1 MFNIANRIPPVPPV
15 SLRYDLHSHSLCSDG
30 TLAPAELVL
39 RARAR
44 GVDVLA
50 LTDHDATDGVTEA
63 ALAAPAAGLVLIPG
77 VEVSVTWNGL
87 TVHVV
92 GLNIDPENAELQQGL
107 GRLREFRDW
116 RATEIDR
123 RLAKHRI
130 HGALAGA
137 RRHARGA
144 LVTRTH
150 FARFLAEEGYVR
162 SMNQA
167 FRQFLTRGHSG
178 YVPGQW
184 ATLEQAVQWIRGAGG
199 TAVVAHPGRYKL
211 SAGKLR
217 RLLTEFRECGGQALE
232 VISGSHDR
240 NAIRH
245 FAGLAAEFDFLASAG
260 SDYHGPETAADKD
273 RPWAELGKLP
283 PLPEQC
289 VPVWRDWP
297 VTGSRVEVRDQ
308 KDADVR
314 ASSLVSRA

>member
-1 MFNIANRIPPVPPV
+1 V
-15 SLRYDLHSHSLCSDG
+15 SLRYDLHTHSLCSDG

-50 LTDHDATDGVTEA
+50 LTDHDSTEGIVEA
-63 ALAAPAAGLVLIPG
+63 ALAAPAAGIVLAPG

-92 GLNIDPENAELQQGL
+92 GLNIDRENTELQRGL
-107 GRLREFRDW
+107 ARLREFRDW

-162 SMNQA
+162 SMSQA

-178 YVPGQW
+178 YVPGNW
-184 ATLEQAVQWIRGAGG
+184 ASLAEAVQWIRAAGG
-199 TAVVAHPGRYKL
+199 QAVIAHPARYKL
-211 SAGKLR
+211 AAGKLR
-217 RLLTEFRECGGQALE
+217 RLLTEFRECGGQAIE
-232 VISGSHDR
+232 VISGAHDR

-245 FAGLAAEFDFLASAG
+245 FAGLVREFGFLASAG

-283 PLPEQC
+283 PLPDSC
-289 VPVWRDWP
+289 VPIWQDWKM
-297 VTGSRVEVRDQ
+297 TGASGEIQGQNGD
-308 KDADVR
+308 DVR
-314 ASSLVSRA
+314 TFSLCPRA